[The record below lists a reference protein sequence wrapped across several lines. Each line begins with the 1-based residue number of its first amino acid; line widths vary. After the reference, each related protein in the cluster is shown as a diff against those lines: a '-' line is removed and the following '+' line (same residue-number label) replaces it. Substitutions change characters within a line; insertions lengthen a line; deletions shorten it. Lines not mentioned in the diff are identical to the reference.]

1 MIIKLR
7 DNVFIK
13 VDGVIDDLTGVWGK
27 RWIKNEQRFADHCIF
42 YSFYES
48 VTEADLPKALPKLDI
63 DR

>member
-7 DNVFIK
+7 DNVYIK
-13 VDGVIDDLTGVWGK
+13 VDHTMRGGVWGW

-42 YSFYES
+42 YPFYES